1 MKVNYYH
8 CFFKKPNSRVSS
20 TRHILD
26 THIFLNNFIEV
37 SPELIDKT
45 YLTPEDEEYAYIMKT
60 SKPNVFR
67 FICTRDKDI
76 IKAITEGGECLDI
89 QDRLETGDKVGFAAY
104 LYIFRDVLL
113 FGSTLRGPKVGTF
126 ANFMYVILHKLS
138 IDDQIRFKIQ
148 PIENL
153 TTREQ
158 LERFDYIGSSF
169 FEFNEPNT
177 LRSRFS
183 GLFGIDPSNSVGSIQ
198 VKVSPSKGEN
208 MKDTTLDL
216 LDRIDDNELSRALIR
231 GKKTLASEIMDYYL
245 AGKSSLAEII
255 RSKKEREIISSMA
268 SFGRLSNEAVSLLN
282 SLKEGYNY
290 DTGTQNENYY
300 LFFQPDTWDTLLAGR

>member
-8 CFFKKPNSRVSS
+8 CFFKKPNSRTSS

-26 THIFLNNFIEV
+26 THVFLNNFVDV

-60 SKPNVFR
+60 PKKNVFR

-104 LYIFRDVLL
+104 LYVFRDVLL

-126 ANFMYVILHKLS
+126 VNFMSVILQRLS
-138 IDDQIRFKIQ
+138 IEDKIRFKIQ

-158 LERFDYIGSSF
+158 LENFDYIGSSF
-169 FEFNEPNT
+169 FEFNEPET
-177 LRSRFS
+177 LKNRFS
-183 GLFGIDPSNSVGSIQ
+183 GLFGFEPTDSLSSIQ
-198 VKVSPSKGEN
+198 VKVLPSKGKN

-216 LDRIDDNELSRALIR
+216 LDNIDDAELSRALIKA
-231 GKKTLASEIMDYYL
+231 KKTLGSEIMDYFL
-245 AGKSSLAEII
+245 AGKSSLAKII
-255 RSKKEREIISSMA
+255 KSKSENDIISSMA
-268 SFGRLSNEAVSLLN
+268 SFGHLSDDATLLLI
-282 SLKEGYNY
+282 SLKERYNY
-290 DTGTQNENYY
+290 DTGIQNETYY
-300 LFFQPDTWDTLLAGR
+300 RYFQCGTWDNLLAMH